1 MEHRIAAINFYGSH
15 TAPLERKVLGST
27 YSILTAKQCRSA
39 GAEEHTFEKGLKSAL
54 IRVIRVNPRFRQ

>member
-1 MEHRIAAINFYGSH
+1 MEHRITTINFYESH
-15 TAPLERKVLGST
+15 TAPLERKTLGSV
-27 YSILTAKQCRSA
+27 YSILTAKQYCSA